1 MIKSKKGLST
11 IVVTLILIVLSLV
24 AVGVVWVVIS
34 NLLNTGTQQTT
45 SSFGQLSLSL
55 KLQNVNMKMNGD
67 VDVTVERGS
76 GTGNLDAINFIV
88 SDGKNSKVIK
98 KTTSLQELG
107 TQTFTLSY
115 SDLGAMA
122 IKKVSIAPI
131 INSNGQETVG
141 NVVDSY
147 TSTLDTLNTESTAG
161 TSCKSLLTASRGDGL
176 YWINPDGNNLMK
188 VYCDMTTDGGGW
200 TLAAVCRPENNPNY
214 PAFNPNVPTSQCWNV
229 NSVGTVLDPNSAST
243 VKLSDSVIKTILIN
257 GDKMT
262 RGHWTQQ
269 YRYDSLN
276 PVDVYIYNLFSD
288 PNQWGNDNVNSGKTF
303 YAKYNYNDGWGTVLN
318 TYGTGCSSA
327 DGGWSN
333 QIYWNT
339 GVGHGESCGELGAWY
354 AWCEAGPSSSHC
366 CACQTYDERAN
377 VILYIR

>member
-1 MIKSKKGLST
+1 MISKRGLST

-24 AVGVVWVVIS
+24 AVGVIWVVVS
-34 NLLNTGTQQTT
+34 NLLNTGTQQAT

-55 KLQNVNMKMNGD
+55 KLQNVNLKTNGD

-76 GTGNLDAINFIV
+76 GQGDLTAINFIV
-88 SDGKNSKVIK
+88 SDGTNSKVIK
-98 KTTSLQELG
+98 KSTTLQELG
-107 TQTFTLSY
+107 TQTFTLLY
-115 SDLGAMA
+115 SDLGAIA

-131 INSNGQETVG
+131 VNSNGQETVG
-141 NVVDSY
+141 NAVDTY

-161 TSCKSLLTASRGDGL
+161 TSCKSLLSASRGDGI
-176 YWINPDGNNLMK
+176 YWINPGSGLMK

-200 TLAAVCRPENNPNY
+200 TLAAVCRPEDNPNY
-214 PAFNPNVPTSQCWNV
+214 PAFNPNVPTSKCWNA
-229 NSVGTVLDPNSAST
+229 NAVGTVLDPNSAST
-243 VKLSDSVIKTILIN
+243 VKLSDTTIKTILIN

-262 RGHWTQQ
+262 RGHWTQK

-276 PVDVYIYNLFSD
+276 PVDIYIYNQITD
-288 PNQWGNDNVNSGKTF
+288 PNQWGANVNSGNTF
-303 YAKYNYNDGWGTVLN
+303 YVKYNYNDGWGSLLT
-318 TYGTGCSSA
+318 TYGTGCSSP

-333 QIYWNT
+333 QDY
-339 GVGHGESCGELGAWY
+339 GGHGESCGAYGAWY
-354 AWCEAGPSSSHC
+354 SWCEAGPSSSHC